1 MSLITPRAPQ
11 PAVAP
16 MTAGQPAARLRT
28 GAGRGPVAVTFVW
41 ALAAL
46 SALAAWVLIYAYF
59 LSGLQEASSQ
69 HALYAQLRTELA
81 QEIAPLGSHPSFG
94 TPVAIL
100 KVPQAGIDDVVVE
113 GTTSG
118 VLEHGPGLLAD
129 TPLPGRA
136 GESIIYGRETMFG
149 GPFRHLDVLRKGD
162 QIQVTTGQ
170 GTFTYVVT
178 GLQYP
183 HTPEPPPLAA
193 GQSRL
198 TLVTVV
204 GAGWRSAGVPDEILY
219 VNAMLRGKT
228 VGSPAGL
235 PTAVPSSQDA
245 MHGDAS
251 VLLPLVLWL
260 QLLLVTVIAVAW
272 TLTRWGRWQTWL
284 VGVPLI
290 LAVLWVVTDT
300 AIQLFPNLL

>member
-1 MSLITPRAPQ
+1 VEEPVSLVTPQRPVAPLAPDQ
-11 PAVAP
+11 SAVRRRPPASPTAVAF
-16 MTAGQPAARLRT
+16 A
-28 GAGRGPVAVTFVW
+28 W
-41 ALAAL
+41 SLAAVSL
-46 SALAAWVLIYAYF
+46 LAAWVLVYAYF
-59 LSGLQEASSQ
+59 LSGVQEASAQ
-69 HALYAQLRTELA
+69 HTLYATLRSELA
-81 QEIAPLGSHPSFG
+81 QEIAPLGAHPAFG

-100 KVPQAGIDDVVVE
+100 RVPQAGIDDVVVE

-136 GESIIYGRETMFG
+136 GNSVIYGRQTMFG
-149 GPFRHLDVLRKGD
+149 GPFRHLTDLRKGD
-162 QIQVTTGQ
+162 LLQVVTGQ

-178 GLQYP
+178 DLQYP
-183 HTPEPPPLAA
+183 HTPVPPALAA

-204 GAGWRSAGVPDEILY
+204 GAGWRSAGVPDELLY
-219 VNAMLRGKT
+219 VNATLRGKT

-235 PTAVPSSQDA
+235 PTAVPPSQEA

-260 QLLLVTVIAVAW
+260 QLLLLTVVAVAW
-272 TLTRWGRWQTWL
+272 ARARWGRWQTWL
-284 VGVPLI
+284 VGAPLI

-300 AIQLFPNLL
+300 AVQLFPNLI